1 MQQLPPFRCSA
12 TGEKVCT
19 AGARRVVVERIPTF
33 PPATDSGLADY
44 DLQTATTDYLAPPKG
59 QWIGRRYAYAAVTK
73 DVTTLVATRV
83 RHGLLD
89 RSA

>member
-1 MQQLPPFRCSA
+1 MQQLPPIRCSA

-44 DLQTATTDYLAPPKG
+44 DLQTATTDYLASPKG
-59 QWIGRRYAYAAVTK
+59 QWIGRRSR
-73 DVTTLVATRV
+73 L
-83 RHGLLD
+83 
-89 RSA
+89 RSRNEGRNDIGSDKSSSRIT